1 MVEVESRTMSRRPV
15 SGSNNPLKTKA
26 GATSFEVNPRVN
38 SFVSSQDSSPPG
50 VVSQLKRVLDL
61 DVSGKN
67 VPLMTTAG
75 PPCCESNSA
84 GFDYHAGDADD
95 HHKRS
100 RSRRRKQEYRSRRRK
115 KSLRE
120 ITKETVN
127 KETIMATP
135 RTVIISVNESTI
147 DYLRLNENK
156 IVLVFDRSTPT
167 GAIFHPTPEYIGKNL
182 SSSYGKGRL
191 SLKKTRFRK
200 FVILTK
206 LEAIVEHLKLKGN
219 PVLVRSVSIVS
230 KSSCADVFAILVF
243 SGFSPRSSQHTSLV
257 PVEVQRDIFD
267 RPPTMVGNGTKH
279 HATYGKMIGHGVTAV
294 YRNKDGASFDVFR
307 RGGVEDYSNT
317 VIMLF
322 IDSMSKCLEEWIPG
336 FTQNGNIIP
345 ALLYQNCSPKWH
357 EKFDLSHFNSICGL
371 FFGWS
376 CFSSLTKKFH
386 QDPNYS

>member
-1 MVEVESRTMSRRPV
+1 
-15 SGSNNPLKTKA
+15 
-26 GATSFEVNPRVN
+26 
-38 SFVSSQDSSPPG
+38 
-50 VVSQLKRVLDL
+50 
-61 DVSGKN
+61 
-67 VPLMTTAG
+67 
-75 PPCCESNSA
+75 
-84 GFDYHAGDADD
+84 
-95 HHKRS
+95 
-100 RSRRRKQEYRSRRRK
+100 
-115 KSLRE
+115 
-120 ITKETVN
+120 
-127 KETIMATP
+127 MATP

-257 PVEVQRDIFD
+257 PVEVQRDIFN
-267 RPPTMVGNGTKH
+267 RPPTMVGKGKKH

-336 FTQNGNIIP
+336 FTKNGNIIP
-345 ALLYQNCSPKWH
+345 AILYQNCSPKWH

-371 FFGWS
+371 FSGWS
-376 CFSSLTKKFH
+376 CFSTQTKKFH
-386 QDPNYS
+386 QDPDCSYTIIGVPHDDFSAYDNSDFKRGRGSFQFCWDGIDSNFLELDLTPGTVLYYAGYTIHHRQNVYDNGYFFNVACYHNKRFFDNIKTSISRQDNN